1 LLRKRV
7 FLFSQLDS
15 IDEKIDYDGVP
26 NTKEEALMYPRY
38 YAIVKNGRVIFCIP
52 KTLSN
57 YSSFKKNFNESS
69 IFIKEIIDNEY

>member
-1 LLRKRV
+1 MSLDIYENAIVHNTLLRKRV

-38 YAIVKNGRVIFCIP
+38 YAIVKMGD
-52 KTLSN
+52 
-57 YSSFKKNFNESS
+57 SSFAYRKHLAITPVSKKFQ
-69 IFIKEIIDNEY
+69 

>member
-1 LLRKRV
+1 MSLDIYENAIVHNTLLRKRV

-38 YAIVKNGRVIFCIP
+38 CH
-52 KTLSN
+52 S
-57 YSSFKKNFNESS
+57 KKWASHLLHTENT
-69 IFIKEIIDNEY
+69 